1 MGSVNS
7 TRDFSFVMVGRI
19 VSAGLQAL
27 FYLIFA
33 ALLQPEAY
41 GQLSYLIAIAG
52 TVSTVSRFGL
62 NHTVTVYQAKGETRM
77 SSQVNSLAIITTTAA
92 SLLLLL
98 VDPNVALLCFSMSL
112 FLMNIHNLT
121 GLKKYKKYMG
131 IDITK
136 GILIVTL
143 PIALYFVFEI
153 PGILLGSSISYL
165 VCSPHFF
172 KFLQFKNS
180 FDVIKNNYKVLAH
193 NFGVDM
199 STNATRF
206 VDKLLIVP
214 IMGFAYTGIYQL
226 NLQILSGL
234 EMLPLALHSFLLSE
248 ESSGKSQKKIS
259 AVVVAASI
267 AISAVVIVLAPF
279 VIGKLFPQYQ
289 EGTYSFQI
297 LVVSI
302 IPLTVGAILTAK
314 LQAIGSTRVGFLA
327 AVRIG
332 SLLIL
337 LAILG
342 NTFGLTGLSMA
353 VLASSILS
361 TAFLYILYL
370 KNKVPKQ

>member
-7 TRDFSFVMVGRI
+7 TRDFSFVMVGRV

-33 ALLQPEAY
+33 VLLQPEAY
-41 GQLSYLIAIAG
+41 GHLSYLIAIAG

-62 NHTVTVYQAKGETRM
+62 NHTATVYQAKGETLM

-172 KFLQFKNS
+172 KFLRFKDS
-180 FDVIKNNYKVLAH
+180 FDVIKKNHKVLAH

-279 VIGKLFPQYQ
+279 AIGKLFPQYQ

-302 IPLTVGAILTAK
+302 VPLTVGAILTAK
-314 LQAIGSTRVGFLA
+314 LQALGSTRVGFLA
-327 AVRIG
+327 VVRIG
-332 SLLIL
+332 SLLVL
-337 LAILG
+337 LGVLG
-342 NTFGLTGLSMA
+342 NTFGLTGLSVA
-353 VLASSILS
+353 VLASSVIS
-361 TAFLYILYL
+361 TVFLYMLYM

>member
-1 MGSVNS
+1 
-7 TRDFSFVMVGRI
+7 
-19 VSAGLQAL
+19 
-27 FYLIFA
+27 
-33 ALLQPEAY
+33 
-41 GQLSYLIAIAG
+41 
-52 TVSTVSRFGL
+52 
-62 NHTVTVYQAKGETRM
+62 
-77 SSQVNSLAIITTTAA
+77 
-92 SLLLLL
+92 
-98 VDPNVALLCFSMSL
+98 
-112 FLMNIHNLT
+112 
-121 GLKKYKKYMG
+121 
-131 IDITK
+131 
-136 GILIVTL
+136 
-143 PIALYFVFEI
+143 
-153 PGILLGSSISYL
+153 

-180 FDVIKNNYKVLAH
+180 FDAIKNNYKVLAH

-199 STNATRF
+199 STNATKF

-214 IMGFAYTGIYQL
+214 ILGFAYTGIYQL

-267 AISAVVIVLAPF
+267 AISIIVIVLAPS

-314 LQAIGSTRVGFLA
+314 LQAIGSTQVGFLA
-327 AVRIG
+327 MVRIG
-332 SLLIL
+332 SLLFL
-337 LAILG
+337 LGVLG

-353 VLASSILS
+353 VLTSSILS
-361 TAFLYILYL
+361 TVFLYILCL
-370 KNKVPKQ
+370 KNKLLKQ